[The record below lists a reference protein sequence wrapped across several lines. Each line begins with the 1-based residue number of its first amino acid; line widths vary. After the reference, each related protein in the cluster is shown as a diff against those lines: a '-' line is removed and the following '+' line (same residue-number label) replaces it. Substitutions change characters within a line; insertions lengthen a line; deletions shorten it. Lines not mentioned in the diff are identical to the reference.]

1 MENIIRDRVNKL
13 LEGIKA
19 TPNSISENSTEQRKL
34 NRQISEGK
42 TLTVDVLSKILE
54 RIPQASTEWLLR
66 GEGTMLKSNANE
78 NRTSPIN
85 VDGDLISIE
94 MEREIRR
101 LRASLD
107 AVIEKNERL
116 EAELAEYKAKEVSSK
131 DFA

>member
-19 TPNSISENSTEQRKL
+19 TPNSISENSTEQREL